1 MWLLARPVNDACL
14 NLLLAELFMLTDR
27 SEGKRETWDCL
38 RRRLDDYEGVSK
50 ALGVVGTQLSP
61 LIAFA
66 TDGLNKIIKGGIPK
80 PPSGPAV

>member
-1 MWLLARPVNDACL
+1 MERVWLLARPVNDACL

-50 ALGVVGTQLSP
+50 ALGQI
-61 LIAFA
+61 LI
-66 TDGLNKIIKGGIPK
+66 IILKQRFLGVAQITPF
-80 PPSGPAV
+80 